1 MQTNINISTNNT
13 HMFFKFI
20 MSVVIIMMAWV
31 VMLFIVMTLVYMWTV
46 GLRMILLM
54 VVVSI

>member
-1 MQTNINISTNNT
+1 MQTHINISTNNT

-20 MSVVIIMMAWV
+20 MSVVIIMMTWI
-31 VMLFIVMTLVYMWTV
+31 VMLFIVMTLVDMWAV